1 MKNFEKIM
9 CVLTVCWMVVI
20 FMFSAQPD
28 TESSELSGG
37 VSYRLISIVNTVT
50 AQHWDEAAKLE
61 KAQLID
67 YPVRKAAHM
76 SEYAFLT
83 LLGFGIFVSRKDKKK
98 YVFPIGITFIYACT
112 DEFHQLFVPGRA
124 GRFTDV
130 LIDTSGGIIMMLL
143 IILITA
149 LKKHIILGKG
159 KADTGIL

>member
-9 CVLTVCWMVVI
+9 CVLTICWMVVI

-37 VSYRLISIVNTVT
+37 VSYRLISIVNTVM
-50 AQHWDEAAKLE
+50 AQHWDEAEKIE

-83 LLGFGIFVSRKDKKK
+83 LLGFGIFAFGDNKKK
-98 YVFPIGITFIYACT
+98 YVFPIGITFLYACT
-112 DEFHQLFVPGRA
+112 DEFHQLFVPGRS

-130 LIDTSGGIIMMLL
+130 LIDTSGGIIMMFF
-143 IILITA
+143 IIFLSVIGTRI
-149 LKKHIILGKG
+149 KKSSCSF
-159 KADTGIL
+159 

>member
-1 MKNFEKIM
+1 MA
-9 CVLTVCWMVVI
+9 VI
-20 FMFSAQPD
+20 FKFSAQPD

-37 VSYRLISIVNTVT
+37 VSYRLISIVNAVT
-50 AQHWDEAAKLE
+50 SQHWDEAEKLE

-83 LLGFGIFVSRKDKKK
+83 LLEFGILVYRKDKKK
-98 YVFPIGITFIYACT
+98 YVFPIGITFLYACT

-149 LKKHIILGKG
+149 LKKHITLGKG